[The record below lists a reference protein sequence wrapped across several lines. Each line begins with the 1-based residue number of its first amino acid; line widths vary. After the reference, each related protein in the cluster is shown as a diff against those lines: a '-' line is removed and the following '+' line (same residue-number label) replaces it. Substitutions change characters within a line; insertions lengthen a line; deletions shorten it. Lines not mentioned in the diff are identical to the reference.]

1 MKLNITPQEIINL
14 FESPRLALDLDDD
27 KWQDILRVLRFN
39 DMTATLANI
48 LSVNNIALRSHFAL
62 KHLDSSSIYAQR
74 QALQVRNESY
84 SLKKLLS
91 NAEMNPIFL
100 KGAAYI
106 LASDENSHGR
116 LMSDID
122 VLVDKKRL
130 HEVESILKSNGW
142 REKRLDNY
150 DEQYYRKWS
159 HELPPFRHITSGTTL
174 DVHHTLIPPITGKSI
189 PIESVLAE
197 SARVDGV
204 SQTLSLEWRLLH
216 CIIHFFF
223 NEDYEKPFRDLWDL
237 KCLFCSLHDKEHLEK
252 FLSFAT
258 ALGFRTEAIYA
269 VRLVELNFCSFKE
282 KFGTNLDSNDTKL
295 SKIESIFFNLIV
307 VNMAIPRHPKLDS
320 FLTKFSSFVMMIRG
334 HFKKM
339 PLKILIPH
347 ISVKVYRGVIKT
359 VYGRYHFE

>member
-14 FESPRLALDLDDD
+14 FESPQLALDLDDD

-74 QALQVRNESY
+74 QAQQVRNESY

-91 NAEMNPIFL
+91 NAEVNPIFL

-122 VLVDKKRL
+122 ILVDKKCL

-174 DVHHTLIPPITGKSI
+174 DIHHTLIPPITGKSI

-204 SQTLSLEWRLLH
+204 RQTLSLEWRLLH

-237 KCLFCSLHDKEHLEK
+237 KCLFCSLNDKEHLESDLRDQISENGQLRNMIEGLEQDLEHMTAEKNK
-252 FLSFAT
+252 FETRSI
-258 ALGFRTEAIYA
+258 EYA
-269 VRLVELNFCSFKE
+269 KI
-282 KFGTNLDSNDTKL
+282 
-295 SKIESIFFNLIV
+295 IESLEDKLRKEQERNKQLMGFNK
-307 VNMAIPRHPKLDS
+307 KL
-320 FLTKFSSFVMMIRG
+320 RN
-334 HFKKM
+334 HNYE
-339 PLKILIPH
+339 H
-347 ISVKVYRGVIKT
+347 
-359 VYGRYHFE
+359 